1 LASGSLFS
9 QGKGEEMRRVYL
21 DRIAATPL
29 HPQVLEAMLAYLKE
43 NFGNPQSLHSVGQQ
57 ASKAVEEAREKVA
70 QLLNSEPSEV
80 LFTSSGSESN
90 NSALKG
96 LALAQQKRG
105 THIILS
111 AIEHQSV
118 LHSAKSLE
126 KLGFKVSSVP
136 VDKWGLVNPE
146 DVKQAFSEETI
157 LVSVMSA
164 NSEVGTIEPIKE
176 IADICRSRGVLF
188 HTDAVAAAGNIPVDV
203 KELGVDALSLAGN
216 QFYGPQGSAAL
227 FVKKGVR
234 ILPFIDGG
242 IQESGRR
249 AGTENVPA
257 IVGLGKAAEIA
268 KSEMGNRNKK
278 AKPLRDRLVRLLPQ
292 RVEHAFLTGHPEKR
306 LPHHASF
313 CIEFIEGEAMLL
325 NLDMQGIS
333 ASSGSACTSRALKAS
348 HVLLAMGLDHA
359 VAQGSLVFSLIEET
373 TSEDIDYLLE
383 VFPPIIERLRKM
395 SPLYTRYL
403 EEKGK

>member
-1 LASGSLFS
+1 
-9 QGKGEEMRRVYL
+9 MRRVYL

-29 HPQVLEAMLAYLKE
+29 HPQVLEAMLPFLKE
-43 NFGNPQSLHSVGQQ
+43 NFGNPQSLHSVGQE
-57 ASKAVEEAREKVA
+57 ALKAVEEAREKVA
-70 QLLNSEPSEV
+70 QLINSVPSEV
-80 LFTSSGSESN
+80 FFTSSGSESN
-90 NSALKG
+90 NFALKG

-111 AIEHQSV
+111 AVEHQSV

-126 KLGFKVSSVP
+126 KLGFRVSSVP
-136 VDKWGLVNPE
+136 VDEKGLVNPE
-146 DVKQAFSEETI
+146 DVKRSFSKETI
-157 LVSVMSA
+157 LVSVILA
-164 NSEVGTIEPIKE
+164 NNEVGTIEPIEE
-176 IADICRSRGVLF
+176 IAEICHSRDVIF

-203 KELGVDALSLAGN
+203 NELGVDALSLAGN

-249 AGTENVPA
+249 AGTENVPG

-268 KSEMGNRNKK
+268 KKQMEKRIKK
-278 AKPLRDRLVRLLPQ
+278 VKPLRDRLMKLLPQ
-292 RVEHAFLTGHPEKR
+292 KVEHVFLTGHPERR

-313 CIEFIEGEAMLL
+313 CIEFVEGEAMLL

-348 HVLLAMGLDHA
+348 HVLLAMGIDHA
-359 VAQGSLVFSLIEET
+359 LAQGSLVFSLIEET

-395 SPLYTRYL
+395 SPLYTQYL

>member
-1 LASGSLFS
+1 
-9 QGKGEEMRRVYL
+9 MRRVYL

-29 HPQVLEAMLAYLKE
+29 HPQVLEAMLPYLKE
-43 NFGNPQSLHSVGQQ
+43 NFGNPQSLHSVGQE
-57 ASKAVEEAREKVA
+57 ALKAVEEARGKVA
-70 QLLNSEPSEV
+70 QLINCEPQEV

-90 NSALKG
+90 NFALKG
-96 LALAQQKRG
+96 LALANQKRG

-111 AIEHQSV
+111 AVEHQSV

-136 VDKWGLVNPE
+136 VDKRGLVNPE
-146 DVKQAFSEETI
+146 DVKRAFTDETI
-157 LVSVMSA
+157 LVSVIFA
-164 NSEVGTIEPIKE
+164 NSEVGTIEPIGE
-176 IADICRSRGVLF
+176 IAGICRSRDVLF

-203 KELGVDALSLAGN
+203 RELGVDALSLAAN

-227 FVKKGVR
+227 FLKKGIR
-234 ILPFIDGG
+234 ILPIIDGG

-249 AGTENVPA
+249 AGTENVSG

-268 KSEMGNRNKK
+268 KKEMEKRNEKVR
-278 AKPLRDRLVRLLPQ
+278 PLRDRLMKLLPQ
-292 RVEHAFLTGHPEKR
+292 KVEHVFLTGHPEQR

-313 CIEFIEGEAMLL
+313 CIEFVEGEAMLL

-348 HVLLAMGLDHA
+348 HVLLAMGIDHA
-359 VAQGSLVFSLIEET
+359 LAQGSLVFSLMEQT

-395 SPLYTRYL
+395 SPLYTQYL

>member
-1 LASGSLFS
+1 
-9 QGKGEEMRRVYL
+9 MRRVYL

-29 HPQVLEAMLAYLKE
+29 HPQVLEAMLPYLKE
-43 NFGNPQSLHSVGQQ
+43 NFGNPQSLHSVGQE
-57 ASKAVEEAREKVA
+57 ALSAVEEAREKVA
-70 QLLNSEPSEV
+70 QLINCEPTEIF
-80 LFTSSGSESN
+80 FTSSGSESN
-90 NSALKG
+90 NFALKG
-96 LALAQQKRG
+96 LSLAHQKKG

-111 AIEHQSV
+111 AVEHQSI

-126 KLGFKVSSVP
+126 KLGFRVNSVP
-136 VDKWGLVNPE
+136 VDKWGMVDPE
-146 DVKQAFSEETI
+146 ELQRAFSDETI
-157 LVSVMSA
+157 LVSVMLA
-164 NSEVGTIEPIKE
+164 NNEVGTIEPISD
-176 IADICRSRGVLF
+176 IARICHARDVLF

-203 KELGVDALSLAGN
+203 KELGVDALSLAGS

-249 AGTENVPA
+249 AGTENVSG

-268 KSEMGNRNKK
+268 RKEMEKRNEKV
-278 AKPLRDRLVRLLPQ
+278 KPLRDRLVKLLPQ
-292 RVEHAFLTGHPEKR
+292 KVEHVFLTGHPEKR

-313 CIEFIEGEAMLL
+313 CIEFVEGEAMLL

-333 ASSGSACTSRALKAS
+333 VSSGSACTSRALKAS
-348 HVLLAMGLDHA
+348 HVLLAMGIDHA
-359 VAQGSLVFSLIEET
+359 LAQGSLVFSLIEET
-373 TSEDIDYLLE
+373 TSEDIDYFLE

-395 SPLYTRYL
+395 SPLYTQYL